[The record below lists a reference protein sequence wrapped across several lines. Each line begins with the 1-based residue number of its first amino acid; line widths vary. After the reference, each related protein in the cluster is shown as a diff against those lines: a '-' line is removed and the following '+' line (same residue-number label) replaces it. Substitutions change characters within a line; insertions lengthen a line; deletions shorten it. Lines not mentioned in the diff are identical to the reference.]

1 VPPDPSPSEPS
12 PSRRRRALRRV
23 TPGVILK
30 ALIAAELFLALT
42 NVLLGEW
49 EEARGCA
56 DVAVALFVG
65 AMLGRAAEQDSTR
78 AAR

>member
-1 VPPDPSPSEPS
+1 
-12 PSRRRRALRRV
+12 
-23 TPGVILK
+23 LK